1 MDLRHKIDNEYN
13 TDPRHLKQW
22 DMTIEW
28 LKQFD
33 IKGICLDCG
42 DRTELTIMIECLVID
57 NAMEFAECNTSAL
70 PIRTRDILRDNIV
83 HNTTHDLN
91 SWQPSAAKYDNVF
104 IFEVLEHLLNPLL
117 LLYWLDE
124 RLKPNGFIYVSTPI
138 NRPNWIRN
146 RVRHFHE
153 FNYNELMHLIDKAGF
168 KVVDEKII
176 NPSVKWWTGFRP
188 IMRKFFGCGNNIL
201 LRLKRK

>member
-13 TDPRHLKQW
+13 SDPRHIKQW

-28 LKQFD
+28 LEQFN
-33 IKGICLDCG
+33 IKGQCLDCG
-42 DRTELTIMIECLVID
+42 DKTDFTDMIDYAFVDIDVIYHTTQNLNWGYGRTYRYCLN
-57 NAMEFAECNTSAL
+57 NAFA
-70 PIRTRDILRDNIV
+70 
-83 HNTTHDLN
+83 
-91 SWQPSAAKYDNVF
+91 
-104 IFEVLEHLLNPLL
+104 FEIIEHLLNPLTFMI
-117 LLYWLDE
+117 Y
-124 RLKPNGFIYVSTPI
+124 LKNNVSRKGFVYLSTPI

-146 RVRHFHE
+146 KDRHFHE
-153 FNYNELMHLIDKAGF
+153 FNYNELMHLIDEAGF

-188 IMRKFFGCGNNIL
+188 FLRKFFSCGNNIL